1 VIRIVR
7 RVKSRIKHKVASLM
21 EIEPLE
27 VFARDSNYAVI
38 KPPGRHYPGC
48 VIQGDSLAIL
58 CRMAMH
64 IADFAR
70 SNDIADEDVLES
82 IQELNN
88 ALVGRLLH
96 YQDILLKH
104 GVDFPH
110 VHSFS
115 ETDLVQLL
123 PDYNDTAE

>member
-1 VIRIVR
+1 
-7 RVKSRIKHKVASLM
+7 
-21 EIEPLE
+21 
-27 VFARDSNYAVI
+27 
-38 KPPGRHYPGC
+38 
-48 VIQGDSLAIL
+48 
-58 CRMAMH
+58 MAMR

-70 SNDIADEDVLES
+70 SIEIADEDVLEN

-96 YQDILLKH
+96 YQEVLLKH

-123 PDYNDTAE
+123 PDDDDAAE

>member
-1 VIRIVR
+1 
-7 RVKSRIKHKVASLM
+7 
-21 EIEPLE
+21 
-27 VFARDSNYAVI
+27 
-38 KPPGRHYPGC
+38 
-48 VIQGDSLAIL
+48 
-58 CRMAMH
+58 MH